1 MKFQKTLLLSVNVIV
16 IWIFIGCNSSI
27 QKSNANPKQIE
38 YVFSIDSSNL
48 DFLHSEMSLQELR
61 DYEKNLSSAI
71 IGIDF
76 SKGYSSSD
84 VCISL
89 STDVSSGEFIL
100 SAEIDVD
107 EEVFPYKNQIKLTS
121 AELFMREYK
130 CGLRMKTSYFFDN
143 QKIALQ
149 IHEWGNFG
157 IDSLNILK
165 RTDFESVFVQIQ
177 EKITKIKGNPV
188 DSLSN
193 KDTYEIIWD
202 NSAENIRLELNNL
215 DTTYNIKLT

>member
-1 MKFQKTLLLSVNVIV
+1 
-16 IWIFIGCNSSI
+16 
-27 QKSNANPKQIE
+27 
-38 YVFSIDSSNL
+38 
-48 DFLHSEMSLQELR
+48 MSWQELR

-84 VCISL
+84 VCICL

-100 SAEIDVD
+100 SSEIDVD

-177 EKITKIKGNPV
+177 EKITKIKGVPV

-193 KDTYEIIWD
+193 KDTYEIVWD
-202 NSAENIRLELNNL
+202 NSTENIRLKLNNL
-215 DTTYNIKLT
+215 DTSYNIKLYQYCKMNNLL